1 MVRRNARN
9 DEHEVAA
16 RSIAANANFEDA
28 FMLSQPGIVTRP
40 EQPYVAIGRR
50 VTMSNLGSILP
61 PLIPQLF
68 EWIARRGVTASGA
81 PFFRYL
87 TIDMENSLDVEVGV
101 PLAAPAS
108 GDTTVHPGVLPAGRY
123 ASVIHTGPYDELV
136 AANAA
141 LQTWARANGHKW
153 AMTHSSAGEQWV
165 SRLEIYLS
173 DPSVET
179 NSARWQT
186 EIAYLLADD
195 DGARRRV

>member
-1 MVRRNARN
+1 MVRRRARN

-68 EWIARRGVTASGA
+68 EWIARHGVTASGA

-87 TIDMENSLDVEVGV
+87 TIDMENFLDVEVGI

-108 GDTTVHPGVLPAGRY
+108 GD
-123 ASVIHTGPYDELV
+123 VIQTGPYDELV

-195 DGARRRV
+195 DGARRQR